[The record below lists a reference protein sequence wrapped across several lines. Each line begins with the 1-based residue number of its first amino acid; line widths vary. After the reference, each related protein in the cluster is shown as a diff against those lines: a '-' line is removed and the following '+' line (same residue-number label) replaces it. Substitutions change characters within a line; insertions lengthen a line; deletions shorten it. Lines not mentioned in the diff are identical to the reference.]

1 MPDYPFTTW
10 FRREL
15 RRHLEHRRISRNELA
30 RKLGTTGA
38 TLHRYDRGLSFP
50 DVEMQGQLAQAFGV
64 GEEDVARLVRES
76 EKHRQRDAR
85 RLDIGRS
92 GRSATAQPR
101 KTRPA
106 VARTW
111 LGRMAGTA
119 RILGDIVAPAT
130 RRRDWEALR

>member
-50 DVEMQGQLAQAFGV
+50 DVEMQGKLAEVFHIA
-64 GEEDVARLVRES
+64 EEDIARLVRES
-76 EKHRQRDAR
+76 DKHRQRNARGLDA
-85 RLDIGRS
+85 GRS
-92 GRSATAQPR
+92 GRSVKAQPR
-101 KTRPA
+101 KTRPEET
-106 VARTW
+106 RTW

-119 RILGDIVAPAT
+119 RIFGDIVAPAT